1 MILRKLAGPALA
13 VAAAL
18 MATAGISHAQPAPA
32 PDVRYEAALV
42 GDRIVTTL
50 TDGTFQVA
58 GDTVHINDSAGHTL
72 VSLPLT
78 FRENGLE
85 FPIPHTVRDS
95 GRVLELTAVRDH
107 TKAHPAP
114 AAPVASPLENQRAQ
128 NDFLSQ
134 FGLATAVGGFIGLAL
149 GGVIGLLVG
158 AAAGGVGALPGVVLG
173 ASIGSIIGTIVAG
186 GPTLVVAGIE
196 LINTL
201 NAPPGTTKW
210 ASTDAN

>member
-1 MILRKLAGPALA
+1 MILRKLAVPALS
-13 VAAAL
+13 VAATL
-18 MATAGISHAQPAPA
+18 MAAAGISHAQPAPA

-50 TDGTFQVA
+50 TNGTFRVS
-58 GDTVHINDSAGHTL
+58 GDTVHITDASGHTL
-72 VSLPLT
+72 VDLPLT

-85 FPIPHTVRDS
+85 FPIPHAVRDG

-107 TKAHPAP
+107 TKARPAP
-114 AAPVASPLENQRAQ
+114 AAPIASPMENQRAQ

-158 AAAGGVGALPGVVLG
+158 AAAGGIGALPGAALG
-173 ASIGSIIGTIVAG
+173 ASIGSIIGTVVAG

-210 ASTDAN
+210 VSAGAN

>member
-1 MILRKLAGPALA
+1 MILRKLAVPALS

-50 TDGTFQVA
+50 SDGTFQVA
-58 GDTVHINDSAGHTL
+58 GDTVHINDSTGHTL
-72 VSLPLT
+72 LSLPLT
-78 FRENGLE
+78 FHENGLE
-85 FPIPHTVRDS
+85 FPIPHVVRDS
-95 GRVLELTAVRDH
+95 GRVLELTPVRDQAN
-107 TKAHPAP
+107 AHPAP
-114 AAPVASPLENQRAQ
+114 APIASPMENQLAQ

-134 FGLATAVGGFIGLAL
+134 FGLATAIGGFIGLVL
-149 GGVIGLLVG
+149 GGVIGLV
-158 AAAGGVGALPGVVLG
+158 AGSLPGAVLG
-173 ASIGSIIGTIVAG
+173 ASVGSIIGTIVAG

-210 ASTDAN
+210 ASASSN

>member
-1 MILRKLAGPALA
+1 MILRKLAVPALS

-32 PDVRYEAALV
+32 PDVRYEATLV

-58 GDTVHINDSAGHTL
+58 GDTVHINDSTGHTL

-78 FRENGLE
+78 LRENGLE
-85 FPIPHTVRDS
+85 YPIPHTVRDS
-95 GRVLELTAVRDH
+95 GRVLELTAVRDR

-114 AAPVASPLENQRAQ
+114 AAPIASPMENQQAQ
-128 NDFLSQ
+128 NEFLSQ
-134 FGLATAVGGFIGLAL
+134 FGLATAIGGFIGLAL
-149 GGVIGLLVG
+149 GGVVGLLVG
-158 AAAGGVGALPGVVLG
+158 SLPGVVLG
-173 ASIGSIIGTIVAG
+173 ASIGSIVGTIVAG

-196 LINTL
+196 LINAL

-210 ASTDAN
+210 ANTGAN